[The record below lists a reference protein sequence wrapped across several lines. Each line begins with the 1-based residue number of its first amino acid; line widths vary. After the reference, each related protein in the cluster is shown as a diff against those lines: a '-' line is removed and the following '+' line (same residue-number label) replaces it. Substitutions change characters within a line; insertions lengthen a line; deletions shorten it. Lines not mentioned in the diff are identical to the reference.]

1 LKLRLLF
8 VGGAVAALSTI
19 SLTANAAGPGTG
31 TCTTN
36 AAPTPPAGAQT
47 VALPDGGKAYAGGSP
62 TAGGAVG
69 SQGPHGWIQAGG
81 SPSGGT
87 IGGYSTDQGNLNGS
101 LTVGSSPSVCVGVGG
116 QKVSAP

>member
-19 SLTANAAGPGTG
+19 SLTANAAVGTG
-31 TCTTN
+31 TCTTS
-36 AAPTPPAGAQT
+36 AAPAPPAGAQT
-47 VALPDGGKAYAGGSP
+47 APLPDGGTAYAGGSP

-69 SQGPHGWIQAGG
+69 SQGPRGWIQLSGG
-81 SPSGGT
+81 PSGAT
-87 IGGYSTDQGNLNGS
+87 LAGYSTDQGNLNGS
-101 LTVGSSPSVCVGVGG
+101 TTVGASPSVCAGVGG